1 MKNKKDKIA
10 LDFIETEDK
19 EDISESV
26 DYLKHVFGSV
36 MDVIFGEDNHQQSNC
51 QKCKKK

>member
-1 MKNKKDKIA
+1 MKNIKDKTYF
-10 LDFIETEDK
+10 DFIEREDK

-36 MDVIFGEDNHQQSNC
+36 MDVIFGEDNQHHSKR